1 MERTVKSQSSR
12 APDRPVY
19 LVGEAVGACIALAVA
34 ARNPDIDLVLILVN
48 PGQAAIDYVFLCF
61 SNVSSDMTF
70 FSNSWS
76 LPHLAGT
83 SCHRSQLQ
91 TLSTFLDLVP
101 EPFHL
106 TTPQLLNFLTG
117 FIYFSTLIF

>member
-48 PGQAAIDYVFLCF
+48 PGQAAINCGFC
-61 SNVSSDMTF
+61 VSLI
-70 FSNSWS
+70 
-76 LPHLAGT
+76 LP
-83 SCHRSQLQ
+83 
-91 TLSTFLDLVP
+91 V
-101 EPFHL
+101 
-106 TTPQLLNFLTG
+106 
-117 FIYFSTLIF
+117 I